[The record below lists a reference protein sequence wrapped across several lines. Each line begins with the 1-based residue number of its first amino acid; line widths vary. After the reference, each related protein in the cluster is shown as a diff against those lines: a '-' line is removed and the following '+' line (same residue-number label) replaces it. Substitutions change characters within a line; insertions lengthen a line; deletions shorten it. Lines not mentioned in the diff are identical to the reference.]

1 MLNWLKTFETVNTG
15 SKNMSNPLVTAD
27 RNRIFKSSN
36 DFSMH
41 IEQIVR
47 DKKISY
53 MDAVL
58 QYCKENFI
66 KRISQNK
73 FIINQKNVNRVK
85 NGNSIIIK

>member
-1 MLNWLKTFETVNTG
+1 MLFQPSSEPVFTNPFEFALKKFVMLNIGL
-15 SKNMSNPLVTAD
+15 KNMSNPLVGAD

-66 KRISQNK
+66 EPAD
-73 FIINQKNVNRVK
+73 VA
-85 NGNSIIIK
+85 